1 MSQIESTPPAPL
13 TGAARHSLGEAIE
26 RLRHRWGWI
35 VALGV
40 LNVAF
45 GLIALALVGLA
56 TLTSVYTIGFMMIL
70 AGGAEIAMG
79 FGSATWGRVILW
91 IIGGLLYIAAGA
103 VAIAQPVAAASFITL
118 FLGAGLLATGVVR
131 LILAFRLPA
140 NSGRPIVIFSSFTT
154 IALGL
159 IIVAGWP
166 NNSVFVLG
174 LLLGIDLVFYGAG
187 WIGFGLRI
195 RQPHVASRPRTVAP

>member
-1 MSQIESTPPAPL
+1 MQRLAGTSNEPVHSHEHSGGFAVSQIESTPPAPL

-26 RLRHRWGWI
+26 RLRHRW
-35 VALGV
+35 
-40 LNVAF
+40 
-45 GLIALALVGLA
+45 
-56 TLTSVYTIGFMMIL
+56 LTSVYTIGFMMIL

-79 FGSATWGRVILW
+79 FGSATWGRIILW
-91 IIGGLLYIAAGA
+91 MIGGLLYIAAGA